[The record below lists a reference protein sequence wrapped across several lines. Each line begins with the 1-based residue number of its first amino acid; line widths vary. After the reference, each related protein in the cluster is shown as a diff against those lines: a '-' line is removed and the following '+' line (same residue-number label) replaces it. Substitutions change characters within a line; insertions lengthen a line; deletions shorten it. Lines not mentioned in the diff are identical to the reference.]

1 MKKSFAAILLLLLT
15 GSLSAEVAFEARV
28 DKLETAYESPIR
40 LELTVK
46 VTNPQTITEPLMPRQ
61 LPGFTIGGSG
71 SSVSR
76 EGDTVIRRYTYN
88 LQPARSGT
96 VKIPALRVVFTDS
109 LNTDTLVSQPI
120 EVSIAEPLPPPAA
133 NSMPTWLVAV
143 CVVVV
148 LAGGF
153 WWFWRSRQSGT
164 SLAPDWR
171 EKYRQQLRQARRLV
185 ERQDFQGFSQIAVK
199 LLVGL
204 LERRFERKLAGQ
216 TSSDLIGIL
225 KDEGLTAEQVER
237 VSELLSYC
245 DSVKYATSD
254 QDPEAGAEALR
265 YLEKTV
271 EPLLH

>member
-1 MKKSFAAILLLLLT
+1 MMLMKKSFAAILLLLLT

-204 LERRFERKLAGQ
+204 LERRFERN
-216 TSSDLIGIL
+216 L

-265 YLEKTV
+265 CLEKTL